1 MQVRKCNLR
10 WIYFFTIAFSIG
22 GCNSQPVDSIIK
34 ISSSF
39 NKRANDSLFLYH
51 RPVIFDNKVLAKLSL
66 DSASQIEFEIDID
79 RPTFASI
86 EVGNAYGILF
96 VKPGV
101 ELNFSVNNN
110 ENSSFLKLRHK
121 GDDELAHINNYVNDV
136 SSIISRT
143 RSNSLMHK
151 EINAFLSTYDS
162 LSSIIA
168 NYHAHFVDSISLM
181 NESRLLIEDFRL
193 VALLDVKLWYAFLH
207 HNDFLVEQI
216 YSHQDGK
223 EIQDYKAPSEL
234 KNIIMQVPLES
245 SFIEIGLPNY
255 LDVLYAYRMLK
266 FHFPIFDPKAWD
278 RPDPQLPVLIVEKI
292 KEEKFPR
299 VIEEYMIASEIGNF
313 MVERG
318 ISENV
323 DTVFNMFK
331 RQYSDSKYL
340 SFLQKT
346 YDEQVAILPG
356 SIAPDFTGKTPQES
370 QVSLHDFKGK
380 VVYVDVWATWC
391 GPCIKEIPFAIE
403 LHKKFEG
410 SDQVVFLNV
419 SVDKD
424 IGAWKT
430 KVAQEMEWKGIHVN
444 LNQEQTDSLGINYR
458 VIGYPKY
465 FLIDKSGKIV
475 TARAPR
481 PSSND
486 VISNEIQRLIEA
498 NVP

>member
-1 MQVRKCNLR
+1 MQIGKTYLN
-10 WIYFFTIAFSIG
+10 WINILTIALSIC

-39 NKRANDSLFLYH
+39 NKRVNDSLFLYH
-51 RPVIFDNKVLAKLSL
+51 RPVIFDNKFLAKLSL
-66 DSASQIEFEIDID
+66 DSTSQIEFEIDID

-86 EVGNAYGILF
+86 DVGNAYGIVF

-101 ELNFSVNNN
+101 DLNFSVNNN
-110 ENSSFLKLRHK
+110 ENGRFLKLRHK
-121 GDDELAHINNYVNDV
+121 GENELAHINNYINDV
-136 SSIISRT
+136 SSFISRT
-143 RSNSLMHK
+143 RSNALMEK
-151 EINAFLSTYDS
+151 EIRAFLTTYDS
-162 LSSIIA
+162 LSSIIT
-168 NYHAHFVDSISLM
+168 NYHAHFLDSISLM
-181 NESRLLIEDFRL
+181 NESRLLIDNFRL

-207 HNDFLVEQI
+207 HNNFLVEQI
-216 YSHQDGK
+216 YSYQDGK
-223 EIQDYKAPSEL
+223 EIQDYVAPFDL
-234 KNIIMQVPLES
+234 KNSMLQVPLDS
-245 SFIEIGLPNY
+245 SFLDINLPHY

-278 RPDPQLPVLIVEKI
+278 KPDPRLPVLIVEQI
-292 KEEKFPR
+292 EREKFPQA
-299 VIEEYMIASEIGNF
+299 IQEYMIASEIGNF

-323 DTVFNMFK
+323 DTVFNRFK

-346 YDEQVAILPG
+346 YDEQLAILPG

-403 LHKKFEG
+403 LHKKFKA

-424 IGAWKT
+424 IAAWKE
-430 KVAQEMEWKGIHVN
+430 KVAQETEWKGIHIN
-444 LNQEQTDSLGINYR
+444 LNKEQTDSLGINYR

-475 TARAPR
+475 SARAPR

-486 VISNEIQRLIEA
+486 NIVNEIRRLVETK
-498 NVP
+498 VP